1 MFYSLDPRVHV
12 SFLPSL
18 VYAAS
23 FYQDLQESFNTQ
35 RPSWNSL
42 AEYKRD
48 MMDRTLEITYNLY
61 KRIIV
66 EYNGYQKE
74 LLRIDNA
81 AVKTA
86 FEYFDDDGN
95 GVVTK
100 KGMMIFTERDIE
112 KRSLKTDVIAT
123 KEGF

>member
-1 MFYSLDPRVHV
+1 MWLHV

-23 FYQDLQESFNTQ
+23 FNQDLQESFNTQ

-100 KGMMIFTERDIE
+100 EEMMIFTERDIE